1 MSITIEEV
9 LRATGGR
16 LLQGEERAFFQGI
29 STDSRMV
36 GEGELF
42 IALKGPRFDGHHFAL
57 KALEKKAGGVVI
69 EEDKTGDIRWNG
81 YRPKAVI
88 VVKDTLRALG
98 DLARER
104 RRRYRIPVVAL
115 TGSNGKTTTKEMI
128 SACLETTFPILKTRE
143 NLNNL
148 IGLPLTL
155 LNLTEKERVVI
166 LEMGMNVPGEI
177 RRLTE
182 IAEPDVGLITNI
194 QIVHLEGVGSLERVR
209 EEKGELFRRMRRDG
223 TILVNQNDPHVIDL
237 ASEFSGQKITF
248 GVEKSADVMAKE
260 IRLRGAE
267 GTSFKLILEG
277 EEIEVNLPLLGR
289 HFVPNAL
296 SAIAVASLF
305 GIEVKKAKEALE
317 RFRPFPMRMEIIH
330 LEGGK
335 TLINDAYNAN
345 PRSMELALET
355 LAEIKGKGR
364 AIAVLGDMLELGDF
378 TEEAHRQIGEKV
390 EELSIDLLLTMGE
403 KAPLVVE
410 SAVRHGFEPKRTRV
424 MESHSEA
431 ISILKEVAQE
441 GDWILIKGSRRMAME
456 KIVEGLTERR
466 A

>member
-29 STDSRMV
+29 STDSRMI

-81 YRPKAVI
+81 YRPKTVI